1 MLLMTVG
8 LIFVG
13 HIIVGFMFVRLV
25 TVGLK
30 KEKKKDKNTREKKI
44 LKTYNVREKTTLN
57 KIYSYEELIHLS
69 TANRTIFPANI

>member
-25 TVGLK
+25 TVGLI
-30 KEKKKDKNTREKKI
+30 KEKKKDKNIRE
-44 LKTYNVREKTTLN
+44 NN
-57 KIYSYEELIHLS
+57 P
-69 TANRTIFPANI
+69 NNIQCKRKNYT